1 MPSSLKTKTIVKK
14 RRAAFLRPHA
24 DRWERLGKT
33 GWRKPKG
40 IDSRVRRRWNGQRP
54 MVKIGY
60 GSDKTTKHQ
69 RPNKFYTFPVQNVA
83 DVELLLTN
91 NRTYAAEIAHAVS
104 FKTRKAILARAA
116 QLDVKV
122 TNPNAR
128 VRKQE

>member
-1 MPSSLKTKTIVKK
+1 MPASLSKKNIVKK

-33 GWRKPKG
+33 GWRRPKG

-54 MVKIGY
+54 MVKVGY
-60 GSDKTTKHQ
+60 GSNKATRHQ
-69 RPNKFYTFPVQNVA
+69 RPNKFYTFLVHNVA
-83 DVELLLTN
+83 DVDLLLVN
-91 NRTYAAEIAHAVS
+91 NRTYAAEIGHAVS
-104 FKTRKAILARAA
+104 FKTRKEILSRAQ